1 MRLWRFRVVPHRAE
15 GGMDAI
21 EQAIIVLV
29 NAGFNP
35 VVIESHSHEEPAES
49 APTWPTQLAS

>member
-1 MRLWRFRVVPHRAE
+1 
-15 GGMDAI
+15 MDAI